1 VLAAATENVAAW
13 PAVTVWLAGCAV
25 IEGAAEE
32 TGFELVEDVV
42 LVGAV
47 DLAVVAPTQP
57 TWVSTPINS
66 AKDAKAARELG
77 QAEIPL

>member
-1 VLAAATENVAAW
+1 MAAW
-13 PAVTVWLAGCAV
+13 PAVTVWFAGCAV
-25 IEGAAEE
+25 MEGAAEE

-42 LVGAV
+42 LVGDV

-57 TWVSTPINS
+57 TLESSTPINS
-66 AKDAKAARELG
+66 AKNAKAARELG